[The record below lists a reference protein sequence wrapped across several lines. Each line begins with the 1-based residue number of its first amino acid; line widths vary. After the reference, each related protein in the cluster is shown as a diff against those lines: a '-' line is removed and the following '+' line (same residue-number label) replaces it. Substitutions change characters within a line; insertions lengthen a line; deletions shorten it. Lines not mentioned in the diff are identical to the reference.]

1 DDLGGCEGKS
11 AHRSLTPEARRRP
24 RSRSTTPSECEDP
37 AVSSVLVVDDDRA
50 LRKLLRAYLEQ
61 ESISVLEADSGED
74 ALAMIRR
81 APPTLVLLDVRLP
94 GIDGFEVLR
103 RLEASETRVP
113 VMLVT
118 SLEDEVD
125 QLVGYR
131 LGAVDYVVKPVSP
144 KVLAAKVKSFSSRI
158 VEGEPLPQRTV
169 CGPLV
174 IEHDAHRVLVDEAEV
189 SLTRLEYGLLAALAE
204 PPGWVYS
211 RDHLLLEVWGIDAG
225 TIETRLVDQ
234 HVTNLRRKLAAA
246 GADGL
251 VHTVR
256 GLGYRLVAPAAETS
270 S

>member
-1 DDLGGCEGKS
+1 M
-11 AHRSLTPEARRRP
+11 AT
-24 RSRSTTPSECEDP
+24 
-37 AVSSVLVVDDDRA
+37 VLIVDDDRQ

-61 ESISVLEADSGED
+61 ESIAVIEAGSGED
-74 ALAMIRR
+74 ALATIDR
-81 APPTLVLLDVRLP
+81 AAPALVLLDVRLP

-103 RLEASETRVP
+103 RLDTTGARVP

-144 KVLAAKVKSFSSRI
+144 KVLAAKVKSFVSRV
-158 VEGEPLPQRTV
+158 VEAEAQPQRTV

-174 IEHDAHRVLVDEAEV
+174 IEHEAHRVLVDGAEV
-189 SLTRLEYGLLAALAE
+189 PLTRLEFGLLAALAE
-204 PPGWVYS
+204 HPGWVYS
-211 RDHLLLEVWGIDAG
+211 RDHLLLVVWGIDAG

-251 VHTVR
+251 VRTVR
-256 GLGYRLVAPAAETS
+256 GLGYSLVQPAES
-270 S
+270 

>member
-1 DDLGGCEGKS
+1 V
-11 AHRSLTPEARRRP
+11 AT
-24 RSRSTTPSECEDP
+24 
-37 AVSSVLVVDDDRA
+37 VLIVDDDRP
-50 LRKLLRAYLEQ
+50 LRKLLRAYLEE
-61 ESISVLEADSGED
+61 ESITVVEAGSGEE
-74 ALAMIRR
+74 ALATIER
-81 APPTLVLLDVRLP
+81 AAPGLVLLDVRLP
-94 GIDGFEVLR
+94 GMDGFEVLR
-103 RLEASETRVP
+103 RLDTAGARVP

-144 KVLAAKVKSFSSRI
+144 KVLAAKVKSFTSRI
-158 VEGEPLPQRTV
+158 VEGEAPPSRTV
-169 CGPLV
+169 YGPLV
-174 IEHDAHRVLVDEAEV
+174 IEHDAHRVLVDGAEV
-189 SLTRLEYGLLAALAE
+189 QLTRLEYGLLAALAE
-204 PPGWVYS
+204 HPGWVYS
-211 RDHLLLEVWGIDAG
+211 RDHLLLQVWGIDAG

-256 GLGYRLVAPAAETS
+256 GLGYRLSAPAAETS